1 MNKECNS
8 LNKYIQ
14 YDFEYIKDKFNKE
27 YKNINE
33 DDFKKMI
40 PMTSDRRKL
49 EKFNRFYKQVDIY

>member
-27 YKNINE
+27 YK
-33 DDFKKMI
+33 K
-40 PMTSDRRKL
+40 
-49 EKFNRFYKQVDIY
+49 Y